1 MQIKLILF
9 CNLQNFMIVI
19 SGNPIKNERRV
30 GIYAKIFSYVQ
41 KKLYLCADF

>member
-19 SGNPIKNERRV
+19 SGNPIKNEVRV
-30 GIYAKIFSYVQ
+30 GISAKIFLYMQ
-41 KKLYLCADF
+41 KKLYLCGEF